1 MLDDAKCSG
10 NVMNLLENIIQ
21 EKNYIKL
28 SDILPNPPSNS
39 VKIYVVYQYGYN
51 YSIILKAF
59 RKKEDAEELR
69 NWHLKNTHRPTY
81 IEEVELI

>member
-10 NVMNLLENIIQ
+10 NVMNLSESIIQ

-28 SDILPNPPSNS
+28 SDILPNPPLNS

-69 NWHLKNTHRPTY
+69 NWHLNNTHRPTY
-81 IEEVELI
+81 IEEVELT